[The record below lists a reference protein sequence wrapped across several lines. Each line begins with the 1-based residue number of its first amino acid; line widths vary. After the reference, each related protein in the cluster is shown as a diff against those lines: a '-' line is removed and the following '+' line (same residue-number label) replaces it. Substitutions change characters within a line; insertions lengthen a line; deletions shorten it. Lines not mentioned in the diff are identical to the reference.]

1 VDRCIEQGSK
11 INKAGGITLL
21 ELMVVI
27 VIIGILAAVAI
38 PNMAGWFGKKD
49 LDSVARGMF
58 SHFQLGRSQAIRNGI
73 PVQIRI
79 DVNNGWYDVRDTN
92 GNVIVPQTNMPPG
105 VRIASSTFPLSSTVN
120 TTGFSP
126 RGFTTTAQGE
136 IRIRST
142 SAPSANNVRVIQ
154 LTPGGTVRIQ
164 SSHG

>member
-1 VDRCIEQGSK
+1 VQGSK

-27 VIIGILAAVAI
+27 VIIGILVAVAI

-58 SHFQLGRSQAIRNGI
+58 SHFQLARSQAIRDGI

-79 DVNNGWYDVRDTN
+79 NVDHDWYDVHVSDSN
-92 GNVIVPQTNMPPG
+92 GAVIVPQTNMPRG
-105 VRIASSTFPLSSTVN
+105 IDIMSSTFPLSATAN

-126 RGFTTTAQGE
+126 RGFATTAQGE
-136 IRIRST
+136 VRIRST
-142 SAPSANNVRVIQ
+142 AAPTSSNVRVIE

-164 SSHG
+164 SSHE